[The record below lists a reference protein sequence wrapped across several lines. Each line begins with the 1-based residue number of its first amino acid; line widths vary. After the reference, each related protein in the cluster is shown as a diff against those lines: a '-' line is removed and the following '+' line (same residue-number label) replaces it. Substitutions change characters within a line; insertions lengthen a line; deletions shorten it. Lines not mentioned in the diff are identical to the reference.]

1 MRKFILPFLFAVMSN
16 ISFAQ
21 KQNCEDRQYPAPSL
35 TDSLKK
41 VFEANMRSAEKKY
54 KADSLNDDHIIWY
67 GRRLA
72 YLGYYKEAIAIYTKG
87 INLHPDN
94 ARFYRH
100 RGHRYITLRCYDNAI
115 ADLKKAIDLIKD
127 QIDEIEE
134 DGIPNEKNFP
144 TSSLHTNIYYH
155 LGLAYYLKG
164 DNRQALLAWEKC
176 LDIADNDDMKVA
188 TLNWLNIVLRKMGR
202 PKDADHHLL
211 DVTKD
216 MEIIENRDY
225 YDILLMYQSGDE
237 SKLVEKSQNQQTV
250 TNATLGYGLGTYYQ
264 LKGDKDKA
272 RELFEKVVAGN
283 QWSSFGFIAAETEL
297 AKMK

>member
-1 MRKFILPFLFAVMSN
+1 MRKLILSFLFIV
-16 ISFAQ
+16 ISSFTFGQ
-21 KQNCEDRQYPAPSL
+21 KQNCENKQYPPPSL
-35 TDSLKK
+35 TDSVKK

-54 KADSLNDDHIIWY
+54 NADSINDEQIIWY

-72 YLGYYKEAIAIYTKG
+72 YLGSYKEAIAIYTKG
-87 INLHPDN
+87 IHLHPAN

-100 RGHRYITLRCYDNAI
+100 RAHRYITLRCYDNAI
-115 ADLKKAIDLIKD
+115 ADLKMAVDLIKD

-134 DGIPNEKNFP
+134 DGIPNAKNFP
-144 TSSLHTNIYYH
+144 TSTLHTNIYYH

-164 DNRQALLAWEKC
+164 DNRQALLAWQKC

-202 PKDADHHLL
+202 QKDADQHLKE
-211 DVTKD
+211 VTSE

-225 YDILLMYQSGDE
+225 YDILLMYKTGDN
-237 SKLVEKSQNQQTV
+237 SKLVEKTQNQQTLS
-250 TNATLGYGLGTYYQ
+250 NATLGFALGTYYQ
-264 LKGDKDKA
+264 LKGDKGKG

-283 QWSSFGFIAAETEL
+283 QWGSFGYIAAETEL

>member
-1 MRKFILPFLFAVMSN
+1 MRKFILPFLFAAISN
-16 ISFAQ
+16 ISLAQ
-21 KQNCEDRQYPAPSL
+21 KQNCEDKQYPAPSL

-41 VFEANMRSAEKKY
+41 VFEINLRSAEKKY

-87 INLHPDN
+87 IKLHPNN

-100 RGHRYITLRCYDNAI
+100 RGHRYVTLRCYDNAI

-134 DGIPNEKNFP
+134 DGIPNERNFP

-176 LDIADNDDMKVA
+176 LDISDNDDMKVA

-202 PKDADHHLL
+202 QKDAEQHLKE
-211 DVTKD
+211 VTSE

-225 YDILLMYQSGDE
+225 YDILLMYKTGDN
-237 SKLVEKSQNQQTV
+237 SKLVEKTQNQQTV
-250 TNATLGYGLGTYYQ
+250 SNATLGFALGTYYQ
-264 LKGDKDKA
+264 LKGDKGKA

-283 QWSSFGFIAAETEL
+283 QWSSFGYMAAETEL